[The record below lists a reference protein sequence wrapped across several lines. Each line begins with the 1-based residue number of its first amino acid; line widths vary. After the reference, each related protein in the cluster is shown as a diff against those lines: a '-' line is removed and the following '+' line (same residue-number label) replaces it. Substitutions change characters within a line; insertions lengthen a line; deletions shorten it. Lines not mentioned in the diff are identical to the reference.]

1 MTSATKLVRIDLGGV
16 ATVAD
21 LYAAL
26 ESALDLPGH
35 FGRNLDALWD
45 VLTRD
50 LRGPAQIEFIGTRG
64 FRERSGEAGA
74 RVLDLF
80 VEVAAERDDVAVA
93 MLE

>member
-1 MTSATKLVRIDLGGV
+1 MRPATKTVQIDLGGI

-26 ESALDLPGH
+26 ERALDLPGH

-50 LRGPAQIEFIGTRG
+50 LTGPVQVEFIGTRG

-93 MLE
+93 MRE

>member
-1 MTSATKLVRIDLGGV
+1 MRPATRIVQIDLAGV
-16 ATVAD
+16 ATVDD
-21 LYAAL
+21 LYAELAR
-26 ESALDLPGH
+26 SLDLPGH

-45 VLTRD
+45 VLTGD
-50 LRGPAQIEFIGTRG
+50 LSGPVQIEFTGTRT
-64 FRERSGEAGA
+64 FRARSGEAGA